1 MRADRSLST
10 IKRNNMELGKH
21 VQLTLV
27 SFEQQMLPAWRRL
40 LFPCAR
46 GSRAIKE
53 IGDVNAIVCLSC
65 FLLFVCLFT
74 FWYRFR
80 LFSPYLSNREHAAAK
95 ENMILDYASENRK
108 IRYTSLKENEGQIC
122 LKPVKTMTFSRFE
135 EVHLQCTAPW
145 PVRIGIIRIQRFG
158 FLETI
163 TSKIKY
169 V

>member
-27 SFEQQMLPAWRRL
+27 SFEQQMLPTCRRL

-53 IGDVNAIVCLSC
+53 IGDANAIVCLSC

-95 ENMILDYASENRK
+95 ENMILGYASKNRK
-108 IRYTSLKENEGQIC
+108 KRYASLKENEGQID
-122 LKPVKTMTFSRFE
+122 LSETGQD
-135 EVHLQCTAPW
+135 HDIL
-145 PVRIGIIRIQRFG
+145 PVRRSTFTVYSTMASSYRYHTYPTFRF
-158 FLETI
+158 FRNNNN
-163 TSKIKY
+163 K
-169 V
+169 

>member
-27 SFEQQMLPAWRRL
+27 SFEQQMLPTCRRL

-53 IGDVNAIVCLSC
+53 IGDANAIVCLSC

-108 IRYTSLKENEGQIC
+108 IRYTSLKENEGQID
-122 LKPVKTMTFSRFE
+122 LSETGQDHDM
-135 EVHLQCTAPW
+135 L
-145 PVRIGIIRIQRFG
+145 PVRRSTFTVYSTMASSYRYHTYPTFRDRF
-158 FLETI
+158 FRNNN
-163 TSKIKY
+163 K
-169 V
+169 

>member
-1 MRADRSLST
+1 MRADRSSST

-27 SFEQQMLPAWRRL
+27 SFEQQMLPTCRRL

-53 IGDVNAIVCLSC
+53 IGDANAIVCLSC
-65 FLLFVCLFT
+65 FLLFVCLFA
-74 FWYRFR
+74 FWYRFL
-80 LFSPYLSNREHAAAK
+80 LFSPLSNREHGAAK
-95 ENMILDYASENRK
+95 ENIILGYASRNRK
-108 IRYTSLKENEGQIC
+108 IRYASLKENEGQIC
-122 LKPVKTMTFSRFE
+122 LKPVKTMTCSRFE
-135 EVHLQCTAPW
+135 EVHLQCTAPG